1 MAATPWGH
9 LQHNPGK
16 SLEDF
21 KVHNFLKKF
30 GIEYTSKCVKTPTL
44 IGVERLGNNKL
55 VSLFSK
61 RIL

>member
-9 LQHNPGK
+9 LQLNPGK

-21 KVHNFLKKF
+21 QVHNFLKNF
-30 GIEYTSKCVKTPTL
+30 GIEYTSKCVQTPTL
-44 IGVERLGNNKL
+44 IDVERSGNNKL

-61 RIL
+61 SIL